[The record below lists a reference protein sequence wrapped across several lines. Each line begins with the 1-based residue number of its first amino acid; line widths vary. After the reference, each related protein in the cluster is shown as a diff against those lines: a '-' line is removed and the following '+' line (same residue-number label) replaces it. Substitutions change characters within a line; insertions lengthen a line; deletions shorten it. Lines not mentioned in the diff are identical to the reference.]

1 MWMAK
6 RNNPLA
12 KTDLQELL
20 HSKTIIAQAPT
31 FLKEEV
37 EKYLPILAEEKNIEL
52 TFMQGEWDKYTS
64 LIIFYDIT
72 IEEYEKENVRD
83 PKDLPY
89 IKLQKATG
97 AIIHSK
103 DKDIQ
108 AMGGTVI
115 THSVITNLRDYSRN
129 SAIEYTLK
137 IGGVFAGH
145 ISENL
150 IDMLMLLL
158 KKVFSSIKGLPEWAR
173 WMALGMLIL
182 ALLNKNS
189 RDKLTLLSTNILI
202 GSVTLINDIYEE
214 IEPMIIAHEKAKL
227 KASENLKIIQND
239 INENK

>member
-1 MWMAK
+1 MAK
-6 RNNPLA
+6 RKNPLA
-12 KTDLQELL
+12 KTELQELL

-37 EKYLPILAEEKNIEL
+37 EKYLPILSEKKNIEL
-52 TFMQGEWDKYTS
+52 SSMQKEWDNYMS
-64 LIIFYDIT
+64 LIVFYEIK

-108 AMGGTVI
+108 AMGGSVI
-115 THSVITNLRDYSRN
+115 THSVITNLRDYSRD

-150 IDMLMLLL
+150 IDLLMLLL
-158 KKVFSSIKGLPEWAR
+158 KKIFSTIKDMPEWAR
-173 WMALGMLIL
+173 WMALGMLVL
-182 ALLNKNS
+182 VLLNKNS
-189 RDKLTLLSTNILI
+189 RDKLTLLSANLLI
-202 GSVTLINDIYEE
+202 GSTTLLNDILEE
-214 IEPMIIAHEKAKL
+214 IEPMIIAHEEAKL
-227 KASENLKIIQND
+227 RASKNLEIVQND
-239 INENK
+239 FYT